1 MLHQDQGRRMK
12 VRKLLDT
19 CVAFP
24 KSIKIMAFIDKLGR
38 FETIWSG
45 GHSYDVPTDLL
56 KIQVDAWDLYT
67 EIVKDRDYTGEV
79 VSEEVE
85 IELRIYVSEDDL

>member
-1 MLHQDQGRRMK
+1 MK

-45 GHSYDVPTDLL
+45 GNSYDVPT
-56 KIQVDAWDLYT
+56 
-67 EIVKDRDYTGEV
+67 KD
-79 VSEEVE
+79 S
-85 IELRIYVSEDDL
+85 S

>member
-1 MLHQDQGRRMK
+1 MK

-38 FETIWSG
+38 FDTIWSG
-45 GHSYDVPTDLL
+45 NHSDDVPKDLL
-56 KIQVDAWDLYT
+56 KIQVDAWEIYT
-67 EIVKDRDYTGEV
+67 EIVKDPDYVGEP

-85 IELRIYVSEDDL
+85 KELRIYVSEDDL

>member
-1 MLHQDQGRRMK
+1 MK

-45 GHSYDVPTDLL
+45 GNSYDVPTNLL

-67 EIVKDRDYTGEV
+67 EIVKDCDYTGKHVIEMVEV
-79 VSEEVE
+79 
-85 IELRIYVSEDDL
+85 ELRIYVSEDDL

>member
-1 MLHQDQGRRMK
+1 MK

-38 FETIWSG
+38 YETIWSG
-45 GHSYDVPTDLL
+45 GQQDDVPTDLL
-56 KIQVDAWDLYT
+56 KTQVSTWDLYI
-67 EIVKDRDYTGEV
+67 EIVKDRDYVGEPV
-79 VSEEVE
+79 NEEVE
-85 IELRIYVSEDDL
+85 IELRIYISEGDLQYRPQ

>member
-1 MLHQDQGRRMK
+1 MK

-24 KSIKIMAFIDKLGR
+24 KSIKIMTFNDKLGR

-45 GHSYDVPTDLL
+45 GNSYDVPKDLL
-56 KIQVDAWDLYT
+56 KIQVDAWEIYT
-67 EIVKDRDYTGEV
+67 EIVKDPDY
-79 VSEEVE
+79 EEVE
-85 IELRIYVSEDDL
+85 KELRIYVSEDDL

>member
-1 MLHQDQGRRMK
+1 MK

-45 GHSYDVPTDLL
+45 CHSVDVPTDLL
-56 KIQVDAWDLYT
+56 KIQVDAWIYT
-67 EIVKDRDYTGEV
+67 LRLLKTMSMEVK
-79 VSEEVE
+79 
-85 IELRIYVSEDDL
+85 L

>member
-1 MLHQDQGRRMK
+1 MK

-24 KSIKIMAFIDKLGR
+24 KSIKIMAFINKLGR

-45 GHSYDVPTDLL
+45 YNSYDVPKDLL
-56 KIQVDAWDLYT
+56 KIQVDSWDLYT
-67 EIVKDRDYTGEV
+67 EIVKDHAYVGEPV
-79 VSEEVE
+79 IEMVEV
-85 IELRIYVSEDDL
+85 ELRIYVSEDDV

>member
-1 MLHQDQGRRMK
+1 MK

-24 KSIKIMAFIDKLGR
+24 KSIKIMAFIDNLGR
-38 FETIWSG
+38 YETIWSG
-45 GHSYDVPTDLL
+45 GQQDDVPTDLL
-56 KIQVDAWDLYT
+56 KTQVSTWDLYT
-67 EIVKDRDYTGEV
+67 EIVKDHDYAGEV

-85 IELRIYVSEDDL
+85 IELRIYISESDL

>member
-1 MLHQDQGRRMK
+1 MK

-24 KSIKIMAFIDKLGR
+24 KSIKIMTFNDKLGR
-38 FETIWSG
+38 SETIWSG
-45 GHSYDVPTDLL
+45 GNSYDVPTDLL

-67 EIVKDRDYTGEV
+67 EIVKDNVYVGEP

-85 IELRIYVSEDDL
+85 VELRIYVSEDDL

>member
-1 MLHQDQGRRMK
+1 MK

-24 KSIKIMAFIDKLGR
+24 KSIKIMAFNDKLGR
-38 FETIWSG
+38 YETIWSG
-45 GHSYDVPTDLL
+45 GNSYDVPKDLL
-56 KIQVDAWDLYT
+56 KIQVDAWDIYT
-67 EIVKDRDYTGEV
+67 EIVKYSDYVGKP

-85 IELRIYVSEDDL
+85 KELRIFVSEDNL

>member
-1 MLHQDQGRRMK
+1 MK

-24 KSIKIMAFIDKLGR
+24 KSIKIMTFIDKLGR
-38 FETIWSG
+38 YKTLWSG
-45 GHSYDVPTDLL
+45 GQQDDIPTDIL
-56 KIQVDAWDLYT
+56 KTQVSTWDLYT
-67 EIVKDRDYTGEV
+67 EIVKDRDYAGKVVGEK
-79 VSEEVE
+79 VE

>member
-1 MLHQDQGRRMK
+1 MK

-38 FETIWSG
+38 YETIWSG
-45 GHSYDVPTDLL
+45 GQQDDVPTDLL
-56 KIQVDAWDLYT
+56 KTQVSTQDIYT
-67 EIVKDRDYTGEV
+67 EIVKDRDYVGEPV
-79 VSEEVE
+79 NEEVE
-85 IELRIYVSEDDL
+85 IELRIYISEGDLQYRPQ

>member
-1 MLHQDQGRRMK
+1 MK

-38 FETIWSG
+38 YETIWSG
-45 GHSYDVPTDLL
+45 GQQVDVPTDLL
-56 KIQVDAWDLYT
+56 KTQVSTWDLYT
-67 EIVKDRDYTGEV
+67 EIVKDRDYAGEV
-79 VSEEVE
+79 VGEEVE
-85 IELRIYVSEDDL
+85 IELRIYVSESDL

>member
-1 MLHQDQGRRMK
+1 MKWRLKMK

-24 KSIKIMAFIDKLGR
+24 KSIKIMVFNDKLGR

-45 GHSYDVPTDLL
+45 GNSYDVPKDLL

-67 EIVKDRDYTGEV
+67 EIVKDHDYVGEP
-79 VSEEVE
+79 VSAWVEV
-85 IELRIYVSEDDL
+85 ELRIYVPEEDLQ

>member
-1 MLHQDQGRRMK
+1 MK

-24 KSIKIMAFIDKLGR
+24 KSIKIMTFIDKLGR
-38 FETIWSG
+38 YETIWSG
-45 GHSYDVPTDLL
+45 GQQDDVPTDLL
-56 KIQVDAWDLYT
+56 KTQVSTWDLYT
-67 EIVKDRDYTGEV
+67 EIVKERDYAGEV

-85 IELRIYVSEDDL
+85 IELRIYVSESDL

>member
-1 MLHQDQGRRMK
+1 MK

-19 CVAFP
+19 WVAFP
-24 KSIKIMAFIDKLGR
+24 KSIKIMAFTEKLGR

-45 GHSYDVPTDLL
+45 GHSDDVPKDLL
-56 KIQVDAWDLYT
+56 KIQVDAWDLCT
-67 EIVKDRDYTGEV
+67 EIVKDPDYVGEV

-85 IELRIYVSEDDL
+85 IELRIYVSEEDL